1 MTTPTPIPS
10 TLHKQLLHSL
20 STSHL
25 PLPSPTFLHSIL
37 TPSTTHLSSLPSLP
51 SLLATT
57 RHRLLSTS
65 LTTPNF
71 LSPETHSLPPSLS
84 SPLIKESLLENDIP
98 VQVLDIEDL
107 SRSKSDLLLDLEAE
121 RLGERTQGRSII
133 RVADESS
140 SSSSALD
147 LGSSAST
154 QHPHQNQTQNQHKSN
169 PSHSPGPFKLHLQ
182 DLTGATIY
190 AFTSA
195 LPTSSPLQDKIGF
208 PPKMNIGCKILLQR
222 GTRVHRGMVRL
233 EAHTCIVLGGRV
245 EGLDRA
251 WREGWEG
258 RLRES
263 IEKGRGGG

>member
-1 MTTPTPIPS
+1 MSTPNPS

-20 STSHL
+20 SSSHL
-25 PLPSPTFLHSIL
+25 PLPSPTFLTAIL

-65 LTTPNF
+65 LTSPNL
-71 LSPETHSLPPSLS
+71 LSPETPSLPPSLS
-84 SPLIKESLLENDIP
+84 NPLVKEILLETDIP
-98 VQVLDIEDL
+98 VQVLDIQDI
-107 SRSKSDLLLDLEAE
+107 SRSQSDLLLDLEAE

-140 SSSSALD
+140 SSPLD

-154 QHPHQNQTQNQHKSN
+154 QILPNHPPQNKST

-182 DLTGATIY
+182 DRTGATIY
-190 AFTSA
+190 AFTTS
-195 LPTSSPLQDKIGF
+195 LPASSPLQGKIGF

-233 EAHTCIVLGGRV
+233 EGNTCIVLGGRV

-251 WREGWEG
+251 WKEGWEG

-263 IEKGRGGG
+263 IEKGRGGGE

>member
-1 MTTPTPIPS
+1 MSTPNPS

-25 PLPSPTFLHSIL
+25 PLPSPTFLTAIL

-84 SPLIKESLLENDIP
+84 NSLIKETLLDHDIP
-98 VQVLDIEDL
+98 VQVLDIEDI

-140 SSSSALD
+140 SSFSSTLD

-154 QHPHQNQTQNQHKSN
+154 QHPNQTQNKSS
-169 PSHSPGPFKLHLQ
+169 PSNSSGPFKLHLQ

-190 AFTSA
+190 AFTSSLSA
-195 LPTSSPLQDKIGF
+195 SSPLQEKIGL

-233 EAHTCIVLGGRV
+233 EGYTCIVLGGRV

-251 WREGWEG
+251 WKEGWEG

-263 IEKGRGGG
+263 IEKGRGRGE

>member
-1 MTTPTPIPS
+1 MTTPTLS
-10 TLHKQLLHSL
+10 TLHKQLLLSL

-25 PLPSPTFLHSIL
+25 PLPSPAFLAPIL

-71 LSPETHSLPPSLS
+71 LSPETHALPPSLS
-84 SPLIKESLLENDIP
+84 NPLVKETLLDHDIP
-98 VQVLDIEDL
+98 VQVLDIQDI
-107 SRSKSDLLLDLEAE
+107 SRSKSELLLDLEAE

-140 SSSSALD
+140 SSSSSSSSSALD

-154 QHPHQNQTQNQHKSN
+154 QSATQNQTQAQKKSST
-169 PSHSPGPFKLHLQ
+169 SHSPGPFKLRLQ
-182 DLTGATIY
+182 DRTGATIY
-190 AFTSA
+190 AFTSS
-195 LPTSSPLQDKIGF
+195 LPASSSLQEKIGL

-233 EAHTCIVLGGRV
+233 EGNTCIVLGDGWRDSI
-245 EGLDRA
+245 GLGERA
-251 WREGWEG
+251 
-258 RLRES
+258 
-263 IEKGRGGG
+263 GRGD

>member
-1 MTTPTPIPS
+1 MNSPNPS
-10 TLHKQLLHSL
+10 SLHKQLLHSL

-25 PLPSPTFLHSIL
+25 PLPSPTFLTAIL

-71 LSPETHSLPPSLS
+71 LSPETHALPPSLS
-84 SPLIKESLLENDIP
+84 NPLVKETLLDHDIP
-98 VQVLDIEDL
+98 VQVLDIEDI

-147 LGSSAST
+147 LGSSAPT
-154 QHPHQNQTQNQHKSN
+154 QLLPNQTQNKSS

-182 DLTGATIY
+182 DRTGATIY
-190 AFTSA
+190 AFMSS
-195 LPTSSPLQDKIGF
+195 LPASSPLQGKIGL

-222 GTRVHRGMVRL
+222 GTRVQRGMVRL
-233 EAHTCIVLGGRV
+233 EGNTCIVLGGRV

-258 RLRES
+258 RLREG
-263 IEKGRGGG
+263 IEKGRGGVESE

>member
-1 MTTPTPIPS
+1 MSTPNPS
-10 TLHKQLLHSL
+10 TLQKQLLHSL
-20 STSHL
+20 SSSHL
-25 PLPSPTFLHSIL
+25 PLPSPTFLTAIL

-65 LTTPNF
+65 LTTPNL
-71 LSPETHSLPPSLS
+71 LSPETHALPPSLS
-84 SPLIKESLLENDIP
+84 NPLVKETLLDNDIP
-98 VQVLDIEDL
+98 VQVLDIEDI

-133 RVADESS
+133 RLADES

-154 QHPHQNQTQNQHKSN
+154 QLLPNQTQNKSS

-182 DLTGATIY
+182 DRTGATIY

-195 LPTSSPLQDKIGF
+195 LPASSPLQGKIGL

-233 EAHTCIVLGGRV
+233 EGNTCIVLGGRV

-263 IEKGRGGG
+263 IKKGRGGDE

>member
-1 MTTPTPIPS
+1 MSTPNPS

-20 STSHL
+20 SSSHL
-25 PLPSPTFLHSIL
+25 PLPSPTFLTSIL
-37 TPSTTHLSSLPSLP
+37 TPSTSHLSSLPSLP

-71 LSPETHSLPPSLS
+71 LSPETHALPPSLS
-84 SPLIKESLLENDIP
+84 NPLVKETLLDNDIP
-98 VQVLDIEDL
+98 VQVLDIEDI

-133 RVADESS
+133 RLADESS
-140 SSSSALD
+140 SSSSSSFTLD

-154 QHPHQNQTQNQHKSN
+154 QLLPTQTQNKSS
-169 PSHSPGPFKLHLQ
+169 PSHFPGPFKLHLQ
-182 DLTGATIY
+182 DRTGATIY
-190 AFTSA
+190 AFTTS
-195 LPTSSPLQDKIGF
+195 LPASSPLQGKIGL

-222 GTRVHRGMVRL
+222 GTRVHRGIVRL
-233 EAHTCIVLGGRV
+233 EGNTCIVLGGRV

-263 IEKGRGGG
+263 IEKGRAGGE

>member
-1 MTTPTPIPS
+1 MTTPNPS

-20 STSHL
+20 SASHL
-25 PLPSPTFLHSIL
+25 PLPSPTFLAPIL

-65 LTTPNF
+65 LTTPHF
-71 LSPETHSLPPSLS
+71 LTPETHSLPPSLS
-84 SPLIKESLLENDIP
+84 NPLIKELLLPHDIP
-98 VQVLDIEDL
+98 VQVLDISDL
-107 SRSKSDLLLDLEAE
+107 SRSKSDLLLDLEAS

-154 QHPHQNQTQNQHKSN
+154 QFPHQNQNQTQNKST
-169 PSHSPGPFKLHLQ
+169 PSNSPGPFKLLLQ

-190 AFTSA
+190 AFTS
-195 LPTSSPLQDKIGF
+195 SPLQEKIGL

-222 GTRVHRGMVRL
+222 GTQVHRGMVRL
-233 EAHTCIVLGGRV
+233 EPNTCIVLGGRV

-263 IEKGRGGG
+263 IEKEKGEGGG